1 MASLLSLSPELTL
14 SIIEQLRPENIEQ
27 PKFNDIERIDHD
39 SDTYALVYASPRDG
53 ISLSRVCRVFRALT
67 APTRF
72 RDIVLLNDEKSGS
85 SVSTILC
92 SADARHVKTLHY
104 VGIKPMSDEGEPLEG
119 PSPDDF
125 PDSVD
130 SVLSSLSNFPD
141 LDKVTIQF
149 ACDKTWEEDHSNYQ
163 ASYYLYEEPEDMQM
177 VREAEND
184 EALRSLMKRSYAALS
199 RNTAIDFKHLELKNV
214 VAKQCSAWWL
224 EGFRAL
230 LGGLESFTI
239 NLRGGE
245 NGAGWQINKL
255 EGYLDFVS
263 QLDTYFFKHLSNIK
277 DFSFA
282 ATVDGPAEGL
292 PLLVQ
297 HMPKLRSLSLE
308 YVFITGDL
316 AAFIAAHG
324 ETLETIAFTNCY
336 SMWPENDYITW
347 GDFFFGVAAKKPKA
361 LLEFRI
367 STSDVEQWNPGV
379 ETSWRHDGEK
389 RIQRLRERFSCRRM
403 FDYKHLDGKYGMV
416 FDSLDRAADRF
427 EAGSDHRGWTQVCEL
442 METNASTCRKRER

>member
-1 MASLLSLSPELTL
+1 MTSFLSLSAELKL
-14 SIIEQLRPENIEQ
+14 NIIEQLKPSNIKRSKYDAIEQ
-27 PKFNDIERIDHD
+27 LDHD
-39 SDTYALVYASPRDG
+39 PEPDSLVFTIPKD
-53 ISLSRVCRVFRALT
+53 IVNLSQVCRAFRVLT

-85 SVSTILC
+85 SVSAILR
-92 SADARHVKTLHY
+92 STNARHVKTLHY
-104 VGIKPMSDEGEPLEG
+104 VGIKSMPDEGGSLED

-125 PDSVD
+125 PDSVK
-130 SVLSSLSNFPD
+130 SVLSGLSTFPN

-149 ACDKTWEEDHSNYQ
+149 ACDKMWEEDHSNYE
-163 ASYYLYEEPEDMQM
+163 ASYYLFEEPEDMQM

-184 EALRSLMKRSYAALS
+184 EALRSLMRRSYAALS
-199 RNTAIDFKHLELKNV
+199 RNTAIDFKNLELKNV
-214 VAKQCSAWWL
+214 IAKQCSAWRL

-239 NLRGGE
+239 NLRGGD

-263 QLDTYFFKHLSNIK
+263 QLDTYFFKHLSNVK
-277 DFSFA
+277 DVSFA
-282 ATVDGPAEGL
+282 ATDDGPAEGL
-292 PLLVQ
+292 PHIVQ
-297 HMPKLRSLSLE
+297 HMPKLRNLSLE
-308 YVFITGDL
+308 YVFITGEL

-324 ETLETIAFTNCY
+324 ETLETIEFTNCY
-336 SMWPENDYITW
+336 SMWPEEDYITW
-347 GDFFFGVAAKKPKA
+347 GDFFFGVAAKEPKA

-367 STSDVEQWNPGV
+367 STRDVEQWKPGV
-379 ETSWRHDGEK
+379 ETSWRHDDEK
-389 RIQRLRERFSCRRM
+389 RIQKLREQFPCRRM

-427 EAGSDHRGWTQVCEL
+427 EAGSDHRGWTQVCTL
-442 METNASTCRKRER
+442 MERNASVRGDSNR